1 MNETAVTMQIGRDG
15 RLPRTWILLDN
26 QSTVDVFCNREL
38 LSNIREHEST
48 MDIHCNAG
56 ITSTKLIGELQ
67 GYGTVWYNPK
77 GIANILSLSRVKERG
92 YRVTFDS
99 SDGNAFHLHKSD
111 GGVRIFTQ
119 SDKGLYYLDT
129 QEDTTGV
136 SLVNTVA
143 DKATKYS
150 ERDYSKAKLARS
162 IQKIIGR
169 PSTRT
174 FISIVEKN
182 QLPNCPVTRDD
193 IIAAERIFGPDLGSL
208 KGKTVHKRPDPVKI
222 DHANIPGSVVSRYRN
237 VVLAGDIMFVNK
249 LPFFVTISRHI
260 KFGTSELLTNRK
272 IETIFEATKR
282 VYQQYMKRGFKI
294 TSILMDGEFD
304 TGGYRGELSALGI
317 TLNVVA
323 AEEHV
328 PEIERHIRVIKERA
342 RSVIN
347 TLPFDKVPARVII
360 ELVYYCGFWLNSFP
374 AAGGISDTMSPR
386 AIVVGT
392 TVNYA
397 NHCKV
402 EFGEYVQTH
411 EPHDNSM
418 QSRTVGALA
427 ASYRKRPRRTL
438 FLQPRHR
445 TATQPQPLD
454 IAPYARRRV
463 PFDDD
468 DLQDDDIYDGD
479 NDNADDDDYNPNEDD
494 NVEIAGVDDEG
505 SDDEEVHDDD
515 NDDDADDDD
524 NDDQNDD
531 DQNDQNDHI
540 ANLANTGGAPETFE
554 PVEPTEIGPIEPVEP
569 VEIEPVEHTIE
580 EQMDEAY
587 GPRNSEYNLRP
598 RKPRDYGHIHTI
610 LESTA
615 MTQHSVKKGL
625 RLFGDK
631 GVDAVMKELDQLHV
645 RKVLKPT
652 KNLNC
657 KERRDALQYLM
668 FLKEKRNG
676 IIKARGCADGRKQ
689 RAFTTKEEASSPT
702 VSIESVMLSC
712 VIDAKERR
720 DVATVD
726 LPGAFMQADMED
738 TVHMKLEGKMA
749 ELLVKCD
756 PKLYRVVTDVI
767 ELLKSEFGNE
777 APLTITRGK
786 VHEYLGMTI
795 DFSIDGKVMFKM
807 FDYIKTM
814 LDELPADFGGT
825 APNPASMKLFDVDP
839 AAARISK
846 SWENCSITIPPSCY
860 FSVSELDRMYNHQ
873 RLSCAL
879 E

>member
-1 MNETAVTMQIGRDG
+1 VEARSPLSTLKEKKPAKSEVECRRCKKKGHYASECDNERYIEGADAKPKKQTGTTLLTDGVNDADFLDDQPDYSEFQFINHDVTMNETAVTMQIGRDG

-56 ITSTKLIGELQ
+56 VTSTKLIGELQ

-77 GIANILSLSRVKERG
+77 GIAIIQSLSRVKEHG

-119 SDKGLYYLDT
+119 SIKGLYYLDT
-129 QEDTTGV
+129 QEDTKGV

-143 DKATKYS
+143 DNAVKYS

-162 IQKIIGR
+162 VQKIIGR
-169 PSTRT
+169 PNTRT

-222 DHANIPGSVVSRYRN
+222 DYANIPGSVMSRYRN

-249 LPFFVTISRHI
+249 LPFFLTISRHI
-260 KFGTSELLTNRK
+260 KLSTSELLTNRK

-282 VYQQYMKRGFKI
+282 VYQQYMKRGFKV

-317 TLNVVA
+317 TLNVVT

-347 TLPFDKVPARVII
+347 TLPFDKVPARVVI
-360 ELVYYCGFWLNSFP
+360 ELVFYCSFWLNSFP

-411 EPHDNSM
+411 KPHDNSM
-418 QSRTVGALA
+418 QSRTVGAFALRPTGNVQGGHYFYSLA
-427 ASYRKRPRRTL
+427 TGRRLNRNHWTSL
-438 FLQPRHR
+438 PMPAEVIDRVHELSNQ
-445 TATQPQPLD
+445 
-454 IAPYARRRV
+454 APGAPMIEFANRAGV

-468 DLQDDDIYDGD
+468 DLQD
-479 NDNADDDDYNPNEDD
+479 NDNGDDDEYNPNEDD

-505 SDDEEVHDDD
+505 NDDEEVYDDDTAYDDDRHDEGKDDEEVHDDD
-515 NDDDADDDD
+515 DADDIDD
-524 NDDQNDD
+524 H
-531 DQNDQNDHI
+531 NDHI
-540 ANLANTGGAPETFE
+540 TDLEN
-554 PVEPTEIGPIEPVEP
+554 IEPPEIADL
-569 VEIEPVEHTIE
+569 ENIEPPEI
-580 EQMDEAY
+580 
-587 GPRNSEYNLRP
+587 
-598 RKPRDYGHIHTI
+598 
-610 LESTA
+610 
-615 MTQHSVKKGL
+615 
-625 RLFGDK
+625 F
-631 GVDAVMKELDQLHV
+631 
-645 RKVLKPT
+645 
-652 KNLNC
+652 
-657 KERRDALQYLM
+657 
-668 FLKEKRNG
+668 
-676 IIKARGCADGRKQ
+676 
-689 RAFTTKEEASSPT
+689 
-702 VSIESVMLSC
+702 
-712 VIDAKERR
+712 
-720 DVATVD
+720 
-726 LPGAFMQADMED
+726 
-738 TVHMKLEGKMA
+738 
-749 ELLVKCD
+749 
-756 PKLYRVVTDVI
+756 
-767 ELLKSEFGNE
+767 
-777 APLTITRGK
+777 
-786 VHEYLGMTI
+786 
-795 DFSIDGKVMFKM
+795 
-807 FDYIKTM
+807 
-814 LDELPADFGGT
+814 
-825 APNPASMKLFDVDP
+825 
-839 AAARISK
+839 
-846 SWENCSITIPPSCY
+846 
-860 FSVSELDRMYNHQ
+860 
-873 RLSCAL
+873 
-879 E
+879 